1 MAKKWRLRDLK
12 DKIVILNFWASW
24 CSDCK
29 EEKKSIQAYLN
40 KNGNSDDLVFIT
52 VLYKDNPITVS
63 EMAKKEGFSF
73 PVLIDD
79 GVISTIYGIKGVPE
93 TFLIDKKG
101 VLRHKIVG
109 PVDWSNPHIVPHLKK
124 SIILMGKP
132 GQPKKVLLFIAT
144 LFKEQ
149 DAYYKAI
156 EILEDKFGQILVE
169 SSPKLW
175 NYSDYYTPEL
185 GSPIKRRF
193 IFF

>member
-1 MAKKWRLRDLK
+1 MKKNVFLILFVLLALIVTGSIVLKKSKTSFREKAQIGLPAPDFELQDINGKKWRLRDLK

-124 SIILMGKP
+124 
-132 GQPKKVLLFIAT
+132 VL
-144 LFKEQ
+144 
-149 DAYYKAI
+149 
-156 EILEDKFGQILVE
+156 
-169 SSPKLW
+169 S
-175 NYSDYYTPEL
+175 
-185 GSPIKRRF
+185 
-193 IFF
+193 